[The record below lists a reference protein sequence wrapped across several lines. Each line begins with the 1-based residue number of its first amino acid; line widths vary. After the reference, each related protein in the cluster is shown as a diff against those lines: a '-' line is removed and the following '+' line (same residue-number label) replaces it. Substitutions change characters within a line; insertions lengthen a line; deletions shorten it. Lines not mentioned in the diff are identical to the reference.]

1 MREFPGNSVGQ
12 MCLNKARLC
21 YFITVLSARRPEG
34 FLSSRRPPL
43 CLLCQIS
50 DIVLGGSKG
59 AATPRFIQTNWLN
72 PSSLISDLLRAL
84 ITHGLYVSDP
94 ADSHHTLPL
103 HHCFLCRITITL
115 SSRRM
120 FYLLLIKSKKTSSPK
135 GGRYPA
141 CLFFTYTWNWN
152 SHRHKSFRETRVN
165 YRRS

>member
-84 ITHGLYVSDP
+84 ITHVLYVCTCPTQQTLTTRSLSITVSCAGSPLLCPP
-94 ADSHHTLPL
+94 AG
-103 HHCFLCRITITL
+103 CFTC
-115 SSRRM
+115 S
-120 FYLLLIKSKKTSSPK
+120 
-135 GGRYPA
+135 
-141 CLFFTYTWNWN
+141 
-152 SHRHKSFRETRVN
+152 
-165 YRRS
+165 